1 MMRKSQAFSIP
12 VKDCGSVKEEE
23 KDLRGDIISQI
34 GDDFFLSHS
43 ISQPLSDGLDHGLH
57 LLIVEHGFILAE
69 G

>member
-1 MMRKSQAFSIP
+1 M
-12 VKDCGSVKEEE
+12 KEEE
-23 KDLRGDIISQI
+23 KDLRGDNISQI

-57 LLIVEHGFILAE
+57 LFIVEHGFILAE